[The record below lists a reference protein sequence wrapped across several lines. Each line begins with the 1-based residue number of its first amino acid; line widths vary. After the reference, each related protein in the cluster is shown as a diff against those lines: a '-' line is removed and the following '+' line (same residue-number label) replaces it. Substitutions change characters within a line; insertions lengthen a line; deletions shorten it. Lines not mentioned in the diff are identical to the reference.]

1 MGPAVPAA
9 APAGLRVMLVDDSAV
24 VRRVLGDVVRR
35 QPDLVLAG
43 TATNGEEALSLV
55 DELAPDVVV
64 LDVEM
69 PVLDGIGA
77 LKRLKQAH
85 PKLPVVMFSTL
96 TERGAAAT
104 VDALAAGADDYLTKP
119 TAIAGPG
126 GGFEAVVAKMLPLLR
141 MWGSISYQ
149 RRHRVAQ
156 PPAQPRPPRRS
167 PSGANRTG
175 AQAVAAIVVGSS
187 TGGPNAL
194 SAVVPALPAGLA
206 VPVLV
211 VQHMPPT
218 FTKLLADRLD
228 RSSALPVR
236 EVAGPGPLEPGCVY
250 LAPGGMHLV
259 VRGTVGAPRVELD
272 DGPPEN
278 SCKPAVDVL
287 MRSAAALWAGG
298 VLGVVLTGMGQDG
311 LAGSESIVSAGGRV
325 VVQDEATSVVWGMP
339 GAVARADL
347 ADEVLPL
354 AEIAANLLRRVG
366 AVKETERPG
375 PAQQRPAWA
384 VAQ

>member
-1 MGPAVPAA
+1 MGPVGPATP
-9 APAGLRVMLVDDSAV
+9 PAGFRVMLVDDSAV

-43 TATNGEEALSLV
+43 TATNGEEALCLV
-55 DELAPDVVV
+55 DELKPDVVV

-77 LKRLKQAH
+77 LKRLKQLH

-126 GGFEAVVAKMLPLLR
+126 RGFEAVVEKMLPLLR

-149 RRHRVAQ
+149 RRHRVAL
-156 PPAQPRPPRRS
+156 PPLQSRPARRPQGV
-167 PSGANRTG
+167 PSRSA

-194 SAVVPALPAGLA
+194 SVLVPALPAGLG

-236 EVAGPGPLEPGCVY
+236 EVAGPAPLEAGCVY
-250 LAPGGMHLV
+250 LARGGMHLV
-259 VRGTVGAPRVELD
+259 VKGTAGAPRAELD

-311 LAGSESIVSAGGRV
+311 LAGSEAIVSAGGRV
-325 VVQDEATSVVWGMP
+325 VVQDEASSVVWGMP
-339 GAVARADL
+339 GAVARAGI

-354 AEIAANLLRRVG
+354 AEIAANVLRRVVAVNDRERAG
-366 AVKETERPG
+366 ATP
-375 PAQQRPAWA
+375 PRPAWV
-384 VAQ
+384 VAR

>member
-1 MGPAVPAA
+1 MAPAVPAA
-9 APAGLRVMLVDDSAV
+9 TPVGLRVMLVDDSAV
-24 VRRVLGDVVRR
+24 VRRALGDVVRR

-43 TATNGEEALSLV
+43 TASNGEEALGLV
-55 DELAPDVVV
+55 DELEPDVVV

-69 PVLDGIGA
+69 PVLDGIGT
-77 LKRLKQAH
+77 LKRLKQDH
-85 PKLPVVMFSTL
+85 PKLPVIMFSTL

-126 GGFEAVVAKMLPLLR
+126 LGFEAVVEKMLPLLR
-141 MWGSISYQ
+141 MWGSISRQ
-149 RRHRVAQ
+149 RRHRVVQ
-156 PPAQPRPPRRS
+156 PPAQPRPPRRTEG
-167 PSGANRTG
+167 GAGRSR
-175 AQAVAAIVVGSS
+175 AQAVAAVIVGSS

-194 SAVVPALPAGLA
+194 SVLVPALPAGLR

-228 RSSALPVR
+228 RSSSLTVR

-259 VRGTVGAPRVELD
+259 VKGTVAAPRAELD

-298 VLGVVLTGMGQDG
+298 ALGVVLTGMGQDG
-311 LAGSESIVSAGGRV
+311 LAGSDAIVSAGGRV

-339 GAVARADL
+339 GAVARAGL

-354 AEIAANLLRRVG
+354 AEIAANVLRRVG
-366 AVKETERPG
+366 AANEVEQSAAMP
-375 PAQQRPAWA
+375 PRPAWA
-384 VAQ
+384 VAR